1 MKWVF
6 RNEMQNW
13 AICSYTR
20 VMQIFIIVISFCIMC
35 LGKVIVFSFDEYE
48 SNRTV
53 NCILQ
58 QKWAW
63 ILICCYVVRL
73 FIHLNCN
80 QSAQR
85 TKWKRI
91 ECCFRNRHSDLS
103 LLFLYYYYIFSLL
116 TLNIEELNVQI
127 YLFTGKYSCKD
138 LL

>member
-20 VMQIFIIVISFCIMC
+20 VMQIFIIVISFCIIC

-73 FIHLNCN
+73 FIHLNWN

-91 ECCFRNRHSDLS
+91 ECCFRNRHPALQPSTVVS
-103 LLFLYYYYIFSLL
+103 LFLYFLFI
-116 TLNIEELNVQI
+116 NI
-127 YLFTGKYSCKD
+127 KYWRIKCKNI
-138 LL
+138 LVHWLI